1 MGGKNT
7 QVLFLKEVFK
17 KIYYALNTFSSGSK
31 LNYLAEIIKLWLL
44 LLLFFLTL
52 NVFDYNIKIMNQ
64 AGVEAIQYMSLL
76 MSH

>member
-31 LNYLAEIIKLWLL
+31 LNYLAEIIKL
-44 LLLFFLTL
+44 
-52 NVFDYNIKIMNQ
+52 
-64 AGVEAIQYMSLL
+64 
-76 MSH
+76 